1 MICLSALDCFD
12 PIVTLYLLGVLFFF
26 LGDLASLDRTIV
38 MYNRSRGSSML
49 KKDLLY
55 VYDMR
60 VDMVVIVDAIARARR
75 DKVNVVRNAALYAMK
90 CVDALEQTREGGGE
104 SGASGEGG
112 GSGSGALCREVRE
125 VPNEVVEEKE
135 QNSSSSCSQAY
146 ESKYN
151 ESAVSSRQNTRRSD
165 RSEQR
170 HVSHHHHHHQE
181 HHHQQERQQQLQ
193 QQQQQEEDEDEED
206 VFLEEEEE
214 MANLISTL
222 SSEDTKELNGAL
234 HQCMSGG
241 GSVLMSTLLGGWLE
255 EGAENLVS
263 SFMMEI
269 VDDGT
274 TP

>member
-1 MICLSALDCFD
+1 MIFLSIMLLTVLIQLLHC
-12 PIVTLYLLGVLFFF
+12 TLYLLGVLFFF

-90 CVDALEQTREGGGE
+90 CVDALERTREGGGE
-104 SGASGEGG
+104 SSASGEGG
-112 GSGSGALCREVRE
+112 GGSGALCREVRE

-170 HVSHHHHHHQE
+170 HVSHQ

-214 MANLISTL
+214 IRLANLISTL